1 MVFKILLFILFLI
14 IAEIYK
20 LIREG
25 IIQHKY
31 AYGILK
37 ILILNTAFLS
47 ILAVKSLYLGILIK
61 IKESIP
67 PILKS
72 AAKVLITPVKSP
84 KREE

>member
-47 ILAVKSLYLGILIK
+47 ILAVKS
-61 IKESIP
+61 
-67 PILKS
+67 
-72 AAKVLITPVKSP
+72 
-84 KREE
+84 